1 MVIYQQ
7 VEDYM
12 KAVGMKYI
20 KNSTEFI
27 SGLSYRTKDKNYTME
42 VATTL
47 NSRAMGAPTDNTKFY
62 DLKNQYYEASIYIS
76 SAFDGGVFRHIGN
89 MVIDNPDLFKTNVLD
104 MACDCGIVTCF
115 MAKCYPDCKFVGVDI
130 NPKAIVNAKT
140 LAEKLNLKNVKFV
153 CEDICDMELHN
164 KFDTVTSFRCLLDV
178 ADKQTKNIDR
188 IGLREVRENN
198 YKNAFMPYC
207 NAINDYLN
215 DNGNLLCVER
225 YTAEYGWLGWLNALS
240 ENGINALDKCEIMKA
255 QDISSVKEYSVT
267 YAKKVDCDIKPIE
280 IFNNTMAKQFK
291 SGTGYDGGMAEFTL
305 YYDSEGEIEFTD
317 VYKNDKVIHQF
328 AFANSKNEKRMFFDS
343 SADSKKIKYY
353 NIKKEESMKKDFNK
367 KLSLYD
373 SDEYSIKNYTV

>member
-1 MVIYQQ
+1 
-7 VEDYM
+7 
-12 KAVGMKYI
+12 
-20 KNSTEFI
+20 
-27 SGLSYRTKDKNYTME
+27 
-42 VATTL
+42 
-47 NSRAMGAPTDNTKFY
+47 
-62 DLKNQYYEASIYIS
+62 
-76 SAFDGGVFRHIGN
+76 
-89 MVIDNPDLFKTNVLD
+89 
-104 MACDCGIVTCF
+104 
-115 MAKCYPDCKFVGVDI
+115 
-130 NPKAIVNAKT
+130 
-140 LAEKLNLKNVKFV
+140 
-153 CEDICDMELHN
+153 
-164 KFDTVTSFRCLLDV
+164 
-178 ADKQTKNIDR
+178 
-188 IGLREVRENN
+188 
-198 YKNAFMPYC
+198 MPYC